1 MTGQQSA
8 LSAYTSVGEPDLLF
22 DKGVIH
28 RHPLVGLIEA
38 GPYSARLGFPSSL
51 RLAAVCRDQ
60 DRPRLRH
67 LFGEIE
73 APASPIEAKVYYP
86 DYPGFEP
93 LFRIPLVPPTGR
105 TAISL
110 SADLDALAEKRD
122 RTGLAKGLFN
132 AIARLRSIRAEF
144 DVAIVYLPSE
154 WADCFEGES
163 FNFHDYLK
171 AYCAPSGIP
180 VQIIRETSFTR
191 DCRANVLWGLSVAL
205 FAKAGGV
212 PWKLTGL
219 RPNEAF
225 VGISYAMKSGPD
237 GATYTTCCSQIFDP
251 DGTGF
256 EFVAYDTKEFK
267 EDARHNPYLSYYEM
281 QSVLSRS
288 LNIYQSGHQ
297 GRAPRK
303 VTIHKN
309 TPFRE
314 EEILGALDSFK
325 DGTEVEL
332 VQIIKDVPWKGL
344 RFMAGKNP
352 KAAGY
357 PVPRGT
363 YLPMTANEALLWTQ
377 GSVAGVNVQNQNDIY
392 KEGVLKPV
400 PSPIL
405 LRRFTGADG
414 WHETCAGILGL
425 TKMDWNN
432 NTLYKKLPVTLVYSA
447 RFASIIQQNPSIVD
461 RVYDFRNFM

>member
-1 MTGQQSA
+1 M
-8 LSAYTSVGEPDLLF
+8 SVGEPDLLF

-67 LFGEIE
+67 LFGELG

-93 LFRIPLVPPTGR
+93 LFRIPFVPPTGR

-110 SADLDALAEKRD
+110 SADLDALAQKRD
-122 RTGLAKGLFN
+122 KMGLAKGLFN
-132 AIARLRSIRAEF
+132 AIARLRSVRPEF
-144 DVAIVYLPSE
+144 DVAIVYLPSA

-237 GATYTTCCSQIFDP
+237 GTTYTTCCSQIFDP

-256 EFVAYDTKEFK
+256 EFVAYDTKEFQ

-309 TPFRE
+309 TLFRE

-332 VQIIKDVPWKGL
+332 VQIVKDVPWKGL
-344 RFMAGKNP
+344 RFTAGKNA
-352 KAAGY
+352 KAAGF

-447 RFASIIQQNPSIVD
+447 RFASIVQQNPSIVD
-461 RVYDFRNFM
+461 RIYDFRNFM

>member
-1 MTGQQSA
+1 LTGQQSA
-8 LSAYTSVGEPDLLF
+8 LSAYMSVGEPDLLF

-67 LFGEIE
+67 LFGELG

-93 LFRIPLVPPTGR
+93 LFRIPFVPPTGR

-110 SADLDALAEKRD
+110 SADLDALAQKRD
-122 RTGLAKGLFN
+122 KMGLAKGLFN
-132 AIARLRSIRAEF
+132 AIARLRSVRPEF
-144 DVAIVYLPSE
+144 DVAIVYLPSA

-237 GATYTTCCSQIFDP
+237 GTTYTTCCSQIFDP

-256 EFVAYDTKEFK
+256 EFVAYDTKEFQ

-309 TPFRE
+309 TLFRE

-332 VQIIKDVPWKGL
+332 VQIVKDVPWKGL
-344 RFMAGKNP
+344 RFTAGKNA
-352 KAAGY
+352 KAAGF

-447 RFASIIQQNPSIVD
+447 RFASIVQQNPSIVD
-461 RVYDFRNFM
+461 RIYDFRNFM

>member
-1 MTGQQSA
+1 MTGQISA
-8 LSAYTSVGEPDLLF
+8 LAAYTAASEPDLLF
-22 DKGVIH
+22 DKGITH

-38 GPYSARLGFPSSL
+38 GPYSAKLGFPASL
-51 RLAAVCRDQ
+51 RLAVVCRDQ
-60 DRPRLRH
+60 DRPRLRR
-67 LFGEIE
+67 LFGELKTI
-73 APASPIEAKVYYP
+73 ASPREAGVYYP
-86 DYPGFEP
+86 DYPGFEQ
-93 LFRIPLVPPTGR
+93 LFRIPLVTPTQR
-105 TAISL
+105 MAVSL
-110 SADLDALAEKRD
+110 SADLDVLAERRD
-122 RTGLAKGLFN
+122 KQGLAKGLFQ
-132 AIARLRSIRAEF
+132 AIAQLRSIRSEF
-144 DVAIVYLPSE
+144 DVALVYLPPE

-180 VQIIRETSFTR
+180 VQILREASFTR
-191 DCRANVLWGLSVAL
+191 TCRANVLWGLSVAL

-219 RPNEAF
+219 RHDEAF
-225 VGISYAMKSGPD
+225 VGISYAMKSGAD
-237 GATYTTCCSQIFDP
+237 GTTYTTCCSQVFDP

-256 EFVAYDTKEFK
+256 EFVAYDTKEFQ

-332 VQIIKDVPWKGL
+332 VQIVKDVPWKGI
-344 RFMAGKNP
+344 RFTSDKRP

-357 PVPRGT
+357 PVVRGT
-363 YLPMTANEALLWTQ
+363 
-377 GSVAGVNVQNQNDIY
+377 
-392 KEGVLKPV
+392 
-400 PSPIL
+400 
-405 LRRFTGADG
+405 
-414 WHETCAGILGL
+414 
-425 TKMDWNN
+425 
-432 NTLYKKLPVTLVYSA
+432 
-447 RFASIIQQNPSIVD
+447 
-461 RVYDFRNFM
+461 

>member
-1 MTGQQSA
+1 VNGSCTGGKRKPVFGSRSNAATRKLIAKRSRFHWAAQILGMTS
-8 LSAYTSVGEPDLLF
+8 P
-22 DKGVIH
+22 
-28 RHPLVGLIEA
+28 PLHA
-38 GPYSARLGFPSSL
+38 
-51 RLAAVCRDQ
+51 D
-60 DRPRLRH
+60 
-67 LFGEIE
+67 
-73 APASPIEAKVYYP
+73 P

-93 LFRIPLVPPTGR
+93 LFRIPFVPPTGR

-110 SADLDALAEKRD
+110 SADLDALAQKRD
-122 RTGLAKGLFN
+122 KMGLAKGLFN
-132 AIARLRSIRAEF
+132 AIARLRSVRPEF
-144 DVAIVYLPSE
+144 DVAIVYLPSA

-237 GATYTTCCSQIFDP
+237 GTTYTTCCSQIFDP

-256 EFVAYDTKEFK
+256 EFVAYDTKEFQ

-309 TPFRE
+309 TLFRE

-332 VQIIKDVPWKGL
+332 VQIVKDVPWKGL
-344 RFMAGKNP
+344 RFTAGKNA
-352 KAAGY
+352 KAAGF

-447 RFASIIQQNPSIVD
+447 RFASIVQQNPSIVD
-461 RVYDFRNFM
+461 RIYDFRNFM